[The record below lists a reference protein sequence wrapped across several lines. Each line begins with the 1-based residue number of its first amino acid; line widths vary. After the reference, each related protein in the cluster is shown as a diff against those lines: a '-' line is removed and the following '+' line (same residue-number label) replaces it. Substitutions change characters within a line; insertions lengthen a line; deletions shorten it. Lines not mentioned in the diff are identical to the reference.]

1 MKSINVNS
9 DPWPELWDIPPEMA
23 SVLDEVDN
31 LPTLP
36 QVFAT
41 LNRIIDNKQSSA
53 RDLVQVISAD
63 QALTAR
69 LLKYANSP
77 LFRGFH
83 PIENVQQ
90 AVVRLGFQEV
100 KDISLTVMVYEG
112 LFRQSAGAYFNRVQF
127 WKHSFLVG
135 YACQALAERLRLN
148 SLQKVAFV
156 AGLLHDIG
164 IVILDKFFPT
174 IFSRLITAVDGRREP
189 LEEVEVDSAFP
200 PHGAIGA
207 HVLSKWRLPEGR
219 GRGGG
224 FSPWPG
230 RAFQRQS
237 VGGYYLFIR
246 FYCAE
251 SGGTRFTSVKS
262 SPNRKRLKG
271 RCNWGWAKAAPEGK
285 MLARLLS
292 ESAHS
297 FREAIPDHL
306 DSLKGVLS
314 GF

>member
-23 SVLDEVDN
+23 SVLDGVDN

-69 LLKYANSP
+69 ILKYANSP

-135 YACQALAERLRLN
+135 YACQALAEKLLLN

-164 IVILDKFFPT
+164 VVILDKFFPT

-189 LEEVEVDSAFP
+189 LEEVEVDSSFP

-207 HVLSKWRLPEGR
+207 HVLSKWRLPEPVADAVAFHHGPAERFGANPLAGIIYLSDFIVRKAGYPFYVSEKQPKPEMLKRTIQLGLGEGR
-219 GRGGG
+219 PGG
-224 FSPWPG
+224 
-230 RAFQRQS
+230 
-237 VGGYYLFIR
+237 
-246 FYCAE
+246 
-251 SGGTRFTSVKS
+251 
-262 SPNRKRLKG
+262 KR
-271 RCNWGWAKAAPEGK
+271 
-285 MLARLLS
+285 LARLLS
-292 ESAHS
+292 ESAQS
-297 FREAIPDHL
+297 FREDIPGHL